1 MAADIALYR
10 RTLDG
15 FAPAN
20 RAAEDFA
27 RKTKLGQMVALK
39 GTKPRGLKF
48 HRLFFAMLRLI
59 SENSNPHITEEQA
72 LYLAKVGAG
81 CGQWIDTGRREMF
94 CPGSISFA
102 AMDQTAFD
110 AFVKAAIPP
119 LVTRFMAGTAPE
131 AVIREA
137 MELAA

>member
-1 MAADIALYR
+1 MTDRALYR
-10 RTLDG
+10 LTYDG
-15 FAPAN
+15 FRPFNTKAQ
-20 RAAEDFA
+20 DDMA
-27 RKTKLGQMVALK
+27 RVKLGDVVELK
-39 GTKPRGLKF
+39 MTKVRNGGF

-81 CGQWIDTGRREMF
+81 CGQWIDTGRKELF
-94 CPGSISFA
+94 APGSISFA

-110 AFVKAAIPP
+110 AFVKSAIPP
-119 LVTRFMAGTAPE
+119 LVVRFMAGTAPE

>member
-1 MAADIALYR
+1 MTDRALYR
-10 RTLDG
+10 LTYDG
-15 FAPAN
+15 FRPFNAKAT
-20 RAAEDFA
+20 EDMA
-27 RKTKLGQMVALK
+27 RVKLGDVVELRM
-39 GTKPRGLKF
+39 TKVRNGGF

-137 MELAA
+137 MELAQ

>member
-1 MAADIALYR
+1 MADRALYR
-10 RTLDG
+10 LTYDG
-15 FAPAN
+15 FRPFNAKAT
-20 RAAEDFA
+20 EDMA
-27 RKTKLGQMVALK
+27 RVKLGDVVELRM
-39 GTKPRGLKF
+39 TKVRNGGF

-81 CGQWIDTGRREMF
+81 CGQWVDTGRREMF

-119 LVTRFMAGTAPE
+119 LVTRFMRGTAPE
-131 AVIREA
+131 TVIREA
-137 MELAA
+137 MELAQ

>member
-1 MAADIALYR
+1 MTDRALYR
-10 RTLDG
+10 LTYDG
-15 FAPAN
+15 FRPFNTKAQN
-20 RAAEDFA
+20 DMA
-27 RKTKLGQMVALK
+27 RVKLGDVVELK
-39 GTKPRGLKF
+39 MTKVRNGGF

-94 CPGSISFA
+94 APGSISFA

>member
-1 MAADIALYR
+1 MADRALYR
-10 RTLDG
+10 HTLDG
-15 FAPAN
+15 FRPFNTKAQ
-20 RAAEDFA
+20 DDLA
-27 RKTKLGQMVALK
+27 RVKLGDVVELK
-39 GTKPRGLKF
+39 MTKVRNGGF

-102 AMDQTAFD
+102 AMDQAAFD

-119 LVTRFMAGTAPE
+119 LVARFMAGTAPE